1 MNTLL
6 RMTLIGLAF
15 AATTPAVAQPVT
27 AQSVVEHY
35 ATIVSATYEDT
46 LAATKKM
53 QQTIDAFIAKPSAE
67 THKAAKTAWLAARE
81 LYGQTEA
88 FRFYGGPIDGAD
100 GPEARINS
108 WPVDESYI
116 DYVRD
121 KPNSGIVNN
130 LKIKINSKQLAA
142 LNTRGGEENIATGW
156 HAIEFLL
163 WGQDFNDKGPGD
175 RAFTD
180 YVDGKAANV
189 ARRRE
194 YLKVVTAM
202 LVDDLG
208 TVTKAWQPKQK
219 NFRARFVANPSEGLR
234 RMFVGIGSLSRG
246 EMAGERLEVPLAS
259 QDQEDEQSC
268 FSDNTHRD
276 LVNNAIGIENVWLG
290 RYHRADGT
298 TLKGPSLD
306 ALVAAKDAAVA
317 KQTTANVAAT
327 VAAAKALHP
336 PFDQEI
342 RGDAKAPGRLRVQ
355 ALIEA
360 LKTQTKDFVASAA
373 AVGVTKLT
381 MANPNKHR

>member
-1 MNTLL
+1 VGGWPLAGRAQRLNIPV
-6 RMTLIGLAF
+6 IGLLSSLSRADAHFVMPAF
-15 AATTPAVAQPVT
+15 HQGLGEAGLVEGRTVAIEYRWAEGQYEQLPALADQLAQRGVAVLAAISGTPAALAAKGATTTIPIVFAVGGDPV
-27 AQSVVEHY
+27 
-35 ATIVSATYEDT
+35 
-46 LAATKKM
+46 AA
-53 QQTIDAFIAKPSAE
+53 
-67 THKAAKTAWLAARE
+67 
-81 LYGQTEA
+81 
-88 FRFYGGPIDGAD
+88 
-100 GPEARINS
+100 
-108 WPVDESYI
+108 
-116 DYVRD
+116 
-121 KPNSGIVNN
+121 GIVNN

-306 ALVAAKDAAVA
+306 ALVAAKDAALA